1 MLNDINTNYAFFQVS
16 LLMKDAKV
24 LNRSDGDFST
34 KWRNMKAR
42 YNQLLL
48 LASIPKKKS
57 SKPPVPWPYMDKMNL
72 LLKNN
77 PTIKLEH
84 VTEVVD
90 GELKESTSKS
100 KVVTLRCWSLS

>member
-48 LASIPKKKS
+48 SSKKKS
-57 SKPPVPWPYMDKMNL
+57 SRLSVPWPYMAKMNL

-77 PTIKLEH
+77 PTVKLEH

-100 KVVTLRCWSLS
+100 KVITLRYWNVS